1 MMLEKCTRKLQEVFL
16 QAERFARSKSHNQL
30 SSLHLMSVF
39 LLDREGTVFE
49 IFELVQ
55 IDSSLL
61 AQKISDE
68 VDLLPEQVGG
78 VDSLKPSKSFNEIF
92 AQSERLRAEFGDKFV
107 STEIFFLASLEKDQK
122 LRRVLDSFGING
134 DRIRGAIQT
143 LRKGKVIQEA
153 SSEETMQA
161 LSKFTIDLTESAAL
175 GKLDP
180 VIGRDD
186 EIRRTIQVL
195 QRRTKNNPVLIGD
208 PGVGKTAILE
218 GLAQRIVDNEV
229 PDGLKRKKVLSL
241 DMASVVAGAKFRGDF
256 EERLQA
262 IIRDLESREGEIILF
277 IDEIHNLV
285 GAGKAEGSM
294 DAGNMLKPAL
304 ARGKLHCVGATT
316 FEEYRENIEKDAAL
330 ERRFQKINV
339 SEPDVTS
346 TIAIL
351 RGLKERYSLH
361 HGVEITDPAL
371 VAAGQL
377 SSKFISDRHLPDKA
391 IDLVDEAASL
401 IRMEIDSKPQEM
413 DKLERRIIQL
423 KIESEALK
431 NEDDKDSRKRE
442 AMLQQEITENENSLA
457 ELNQIWSVEKL
468 VVSKSRELRTKL
480 DDTKLK
486 LESLRRSGDLAGMSE
501 LQYGVI
507 PELEKELFEQQE
519 NQGAKNR
526 LLRDRVTESEI
537 AEVVSNWTG
546 IPVAKMLEEERERL
560 INLESELSARVV
572 GQSHAISAVSNAIR
586 RSRAGIADP
595 ARPNGSFLFLGPT
608 GVGKTE
614 LCKVL
619 ADLLFDNKRALIRLD
634 MSEFMEKH
642 SVSKLIGAPPGYI
655 GYESSG
661 LLTEEVRKRPHS
673 LILLDEIEK
682 AHPEIFNLLLQI
694 LDDGHLTDNKG
705 RRVNFKNAVVVMT
718 SNLGAEE
725 IQVGLNASHNMPN
738 LKGLVM
744 NKVKANFRPEFINRI
759 DDIVIFNP
767 LGEAEIKQISII
779 ELNKLKSRLFSE
791 GIEFEFDEEVCDF
804 IAKDGFSA
812 LDGARPLKRSIRELV
827 ENPIA
832 LQLISEEK
840 SQKASIK
847 AQVSNNAIVFS

>member
-1 MMLEKCTRKLQEVFL
+1 
-16 QAERFARSKSHNQL
+16 
-30 SSLHLMSVF
+30 
-39 LLDREGTVFE
+39 
-49 IFELVQ
+49 
-55 IDSSLL
+55 
-61 AQKISDE
+61 
-68 VDLLPEQVGG
+68 
-78 VDSLKPSKSFNEIF
+78 
-92 AQSERLRAEFGDKFV
+92 
-107 STEIFFLASLEKDQK
+107 
-122 LRRVLDSFGING
+122 
-134 DRIRGAIQT
+134 
-143 LRKGKVIQEA
+143 
-153 SSEETMQA
+153 
-161 LSKFTIDLTESAAL
+161 
-175 GKLDP
+175 
-180 VIGRDD
+180 
-186 EIRRTIQVL
+186 
-195 QRRTKNNPVLIGD
+195 
-208 PGVGKTAILE
+208 
-218 GLAQRIVDNEV
+218 
-229 PDGLKRKKVLSL
+229 
-241 DMASVVAGAKFRGDF
+241 MASVVAGAKFRGDF

-519 NQGAKNR
+519 NQDVKNR

-537 AEVVSNWTG
+537 AEIVSKWTG

-619 ADLLFDNKRALIRLD
+619 ADLLFDNKQALIRLD

-705 RRVNFKNAVVVMT
+705 RRVNFKNAIVVMT

-725 IQVGLNASHNMPN
+725 IQVGLNASHKMTK
-738 LKGLVM
+738 LKELVM
-744 NKVKANFRPEFINRI
+744 NKVKENFRPEFINRI

-767 LGEAEIKQISII
+767 LGEAEIKQISLI
-779 ELNKLKSRLFSE
+779 ELNKLKSRLFLE
-791 GIEFEFDEEVCDF
+791 GIEFEFDEEVCDL
-804 IAKDGFSA
+804 IAKDGFST
-812 LDGARPLKRSIRELV
+812 LDGAAPKKDR
-827 ENPIA
+827 
-832 LQLISEEK
+832 
-840 SQKASIK
+840 
-847 AQVSNNAIVFS
+847 